1 METTT
6 VGRVMDIAVCGAQTR
21 FVRGGAEL
29 LADNLVA
36 AFQRAGHRAE
46 NVRLP
51 VAWDRSRL
59 FDAATAWRLV
69 PMDYD
74 VAVAINFPAYFVRHQ
89 RKVVWLFHQHR
100 TAYDA
105 VSAPWSDYRNDELS
119 LADQR
124 LLAQWDN
131 EALAEATRLYTG
143 SQRVA
148 DRLQRYN
155 GLEGTPLYHPSPLAG
170 RLRAVAG
177 GEYVFCAT
185 RLEGNKRP
193 ELLVEAAARTRCRVP
208 MIIAGHGSQL
218 EELRAMAERLDAPV
232 RFAGLVEERELVELY
247 EGALAVVYAPFD
259 EDYGYGVLEGFEAGK
274 PVITCD
280 DSGGTLEFVVHENN
294 GLVVSAKAEAV
305 AEAIDRLVD
314 DRGLAERLGAAG
326 ARRVA
331 ELSWDPV
338 VQALLL

>member
-1 METTT
+1 
-6 VGRVMDIAVCGAQTR
+6 MDIAVCGAQAR

-51 VAWDRSRL
+51 VAWDRKRL
-59 FDAATAWRLV
+59 FDAAAAWRLV

-74 VAVAINFPAYFVRHQ
+74 LAVAINFPAYFVRHQ

-100 TAYDA
+100 AAYDA
-105 VSAPWSDYRNDELS
+105 VEESWSDYQSDESS
-119 LADQR
+119 LLDHR

-131 EALAEATRLYTG
+131 EALEEATHLYTG

-155 GLEGTPLYHPSPLAG
+155 GLTGVPLLHPSPLAG
-170 RLRAVAG
+170 RMRPVAG

-193 ELLVEAAARTRCRVP
+193 ELLVEAAARTRSKVP
-208 MIIAGHGSQL
+208 VVIAGHGSQL
-218 EELRAMAERLDAPV
+218 PELRGLAERLNAPV
-232 RFAGLVEERELVELY
+232 RFAGHVSEQELIALY

-280 DSGGTLEFVVHENN
+280 DSGGTLEFVVHEGN
-294 GLVVSAKAEAV
+294 GLVALAKPEAV
-305 AEAIDRLVD
+305 AQAIDRLVE
-314 DRGLAERLGAAG
+314 APEWAQSLGAAG
-326 ARRVA
+326 AARVA

-338 VQALLL
+338 VEALLL